1 MVQAAAGLEDFK
13 SLMFNDFSIWRCL
26 AEFTCEKTIF
36 DIFGIGARSERQ
48 RSERVRGTSSGGVV
62 VVVVVVVV
70 LVVVAQ
76 SGSTVLNALLS
87 R

>member
-62 VVVVVVVV
+62 VVVVVVV